1 MKKMLLRCAAVAAI
15 AGAPLVLAQNAAE
28 QNRETNTPAA
38 RHEGQDRSHAMDQQE
53 ERKFIQEASSGNN
66 FEIQL
71 SQFVEQKTQDQQV
84 KQLAQQLIKDHQQAE
99 QQLKQVAQSM
109 GAPLKDELM
118 PAQRAQLEEM
128 QQKQGD
134 ELDRAYLFCN
144 VGDHHKD
151 ILMYSW
157 AERNAQNPQLKQYIE
172 QTVPHLRE
180 HLQQTDQAVAEIT
193 GINEAQTA
201 GERIRGG
208 VNKITHGDN
217 SR

>member
-1 MKKMLLRCAAVAAI
+1 MKMLLRCAAVAAI
-15 AGAPLVLAQNAAE
+15 SVAPLALAQNAAE
-28 QNRETNTPAA
+28 QNRENNTPAA
-38 RHEGQDRSHAMDQQE
+38 HSDSQERSHPMNQQE
-53 ERKFIQEASSGNN
+53 EQKFIKEASSGNN

-71 SQFVEQKTQDQQV
+71 SQYVEQHTQDQQV

-109 GAPLKDELM
+109 GAQTQDELM
-118 PAQRAQLEEM
+118 PAQRAKLEEM

-180 HLQQTDQAVAEIT
+180 HLQQTDQAVAQVT

-201 GERIRGG
+201 GERIRGS
-208 VNKITHGDN
+208 VDKVTHGN
-217 SR
+217 GQ